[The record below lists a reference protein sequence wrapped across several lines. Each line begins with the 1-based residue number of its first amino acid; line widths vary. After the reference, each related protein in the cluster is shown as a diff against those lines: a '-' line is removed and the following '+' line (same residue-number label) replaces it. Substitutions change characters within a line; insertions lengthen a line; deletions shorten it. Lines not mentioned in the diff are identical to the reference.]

1 MKSQKPDSAQDQ
13 PLYAAFRSC
22 QSAFVSAGLFSCMIN
37 LLMLTGPLFM
47 LQVYDR
53 VLASGSVPTLALLAL
68 LACGLFM
75 FLGGF
80 EVIRSRIT
88 SRIAGRVDEQVH
100 APLFAAVIEH
110 SVRATPNMRAQPL
123 RDLETL
129 RQFLSGPT
137 PGTLFDL
144 PWTPIFLAIIFLLHP
159 YLGYFAFAGAVLL
172 ATLAFLN
179 NLLTRQPV
187 LRANES
193 SALSHRLA
201 EESRRNASVIQAM
214 GMAAAMQ
221 ERWHGVHARALDDQI
236 QASDRNSAFAATA
249 KALRL
254 LMQSAILAL
263 GAWLAIHQEITAGT
277 IIAASI
283 IMARA
288 LAPIEQGISHWR
300 GFLQFRSARERL
312 KLVLTDTM
320 QQKPKMDLPEPKGR
334 LSVEK
339 LCVAS
344 PGETALI
351 LRDINFSLEP
361 GQALGVIG
369 PSGAGK
375 SSLARTIANIW
386 RPASG
391 SVAMDGAP
399 FDQWDSSVLGHAV
412 GYLPQDVELFEGTID
427 ENIARFD
434 PAHDARA
441 IIHAARLAG
450 VHDMI
455 LRLPDGYKTRIG
467 ESGAKLSA
475 GQRQRIGLARALYGA
490 PALII
495 LDEPNSNLDSV
506 GEAALSHAILSEK
519 KRGAAIVVIAH
530 RPSAIAAVDRL
541 LYLSEGRQLLLGPKN
556 DVLCK
561 VAADSGNAQSR
572 AASTEMSHAKRYEI
586 PLNKGVQ

>member
-1 MKSQKPDSAQDQ
+1 
-13 PLYAAFRSC
+13 
-22 QSAFVSAGLFSCMIN
+22 
-37 LLMLTGPLFM
+37 MLTGPLFM

-68 LACGLFM
+68 LACGLFV
-75 FLGGF
+75 FLGLF
-80 EVIRSRIT
+80 EVLRSRIT
-88 SRIAGRVDEQVH
+88 ARIASRVDEQVH

-129 RQFLSGPT
+129 RQFLSSPT

-144 PWTPIFLAIIFLLHP
+144 PWMPIFLAIIFLLHP
-159 YLGYFAFAGAVLL
+159 YLGYFALGGAILFSVLAL
-172 ATLAFLN
+172 LN
-179 NLLTRQPV
+179 DVLTRGPL

-193 SALSHRLA
+193 SALSHRMA

-214 GMAAAMQ
+214 GMGTAMQ
-221 ERWHGVHARALDDQI
+221 ERWHGIHARALHDQT
-236 QASDRNSAFAATA
+236 QASDRNSTFTASA
-249 KALRL
+249 KAFRL
-254 LMQSAILAL
+254 LMQSSILAL
-263 GAWLAIHQEITAGT
+263 GAYLAIHQEITAGT

-300 GFLQFRSARERL
+300 GFLQFRSAKARL
-312 KLVLTDTM
+312 KLVLADTI
-320 QQKPKMDLPEPKGR
+320 QQTPKMDLPAPKGR

-344 PGETALI
+344 PGETALL
-351 LRDINFSLEP
+351 LRDINFDLEP

-375 SSLARTIANIW
+375 SCLARALANVW
-386 RPASG
+386 RTASG
-391 SVAMDGAP
+391 TVAMDGAP
-399 FDQWDSSVLGHAV
+399 YDQWDGRTLGQAV

-434 PAHDARA
+434 PAHGARA
-441 IIHAARLAG
+441 VIHAARLAG

-455 LRLPDGYKTRIG
+455 LRLPEGYKTRIG
-467 ESGAKLSA
+467 ELGAKLSA

-495 LDEPNSNLDSV
+495 LDEPNSNLDSA

-530 RPSAIAAVDRL
+530 RPSAISAVDQL
-541 LYLSEGRQLLLGPKN
+541 LYLSEGRQRRIGPKN
-556 DVLCK
+556 DVLRK
-561 VAADSGNAQSR
+561 VVDGGDTRSR
-572 AASTEMSHAKRYEI
+572 STFTEMSPGKRYEI
-586 PLNKGVQ
+586 PLKKGIQ